1 MPIYEFR
8 CRECGRKSSIFVRRI
23 GSPVAHAC
31 PHCGSLDME
40 RLISRVAVLRSE
52 DDIFQGLSE
61 DMSLDE
67 VDDSDPKSVARFIR
81 RMSQRL
87 GQPLDAEMEAE
98 LERME
103 AGEMPGEEE
112 STDLSGDEGD

>member
-8 CRECGRKSSIFVRRI
+8 CQACGRPTSVFVRRI
-23 GSPVAHAC
+23 GLEVEPTC
-31 PHCGSLDME
+31 PHCGSQAME

-52 DDIFQGLSE
+52 DEIFQGLSE
-61 DMSLDE
+61 DVSLDD

-98 LERME
+98 LDRME
-103 AGEMPGEEE
+103 AGEMPEEEGEGEEE
-112 STDLSGDEGD
+112 